1 MIINVSALDIYSEY
15 AVLYN
20 LNDNQVIYE
29 QKKDEKTSVASLTKI
44 MTTLVAIEH
53 ICNYDEKV
61 VINSSM
67 FTGLAEENAA
77 VIGLKNKQEVTY
89 NDLLYGVFLGS
100 GADATRALAIS
111 IAGSEDNF
119 VELMNAKASEL
130 NLQNTHYTNTVGL
143 DDDNHYSTVN
153 DVAILLK
160 VAYQNEKFK
169 EIFTTESYIFSDNS
183 LTVTST
189 FRKTAQTYGP
199 NPTYILGAKTGY
211 TLDAGRCLAS
221 IAFDKENQIT
231 YLLVTTNAES
241 IYYPVKD
248 AITIYNH
255 YFENYK
261 YYQLIKKGD
270 LLITLPTKY
279 SNTKEVS
286 FYAKKDIQ
294 KYLPNDLLDYN
305 AVLQYEGKKVITPN
319 MKVNTKIGSIQVMYQ
334 DEIIDTIDIILNS
347 KISFSLIAFIIANK
361 RIIISIGILIMLTVV
376 MLYRMKRK
384 LYRKYHK

>member
-1 MIINVSALDIYSEY
+1 M
-15 AVLYN
+15 
-20 LNDNQVIYE
+20 
-29 QKKDEKTSVASLTKI
+29 
-44 MTTLVAIEH
+44 
-53 ICNYDEKV
+53 
-61 VINSSM
+61 
-67 FTGLAEENAA
+67 
-77 VIGLKNKQEVTY
+77 
-89 NDLLYGVFLGS
+89 
-100 GADATRALAIS
+100 
-111 IAGSEDNF
+111 
-119 VELMNAKASEL
+119 
-130 NLQNTHYTNTVGL
+130 
-143 DDDNHYSTVN
+143 
-153 DVAILLK
+153 
-160 VAYQNEKFK
+160 
-169 EIFTTESYIFSDNS
+169 
-183 LTVTST
+183 
-189 FRKTAQTYGP
+189 
-199 NPTYILGAKTGY
+199 
-211 TLDAGRCLAS
+211 
-221 IAFDKENQIT
+221 
-231 YLLVTTNAES
+231 VTTNAES